1 MATTG
6 TAVESPPRT
15 APRRGT
21 ADDSGTAL
29 KRHIGPV
36 GLLFAGVG
44 SVIGSGWLFG
54 ALNAS
59 IIAGPA
65 SIISWALGGLMIML
79 IGLTYAELGTMFPVS
94 GGVVRFPHYSFGSFT
109 SYVMGWITWL
119 AAASVAPIEVEAAI
133 QYASNYIGGLS
144 HTVAGSGGAP
154 VLTFPLGYVVAVV
167 LMAVF
172 CWVNLIGIRW
182 FARANNAIVS
192 WKIFVILLVI
202 VAFLLTQFNG
212 GNLSDFGGFAPY
224 GAHGIFSAIAAGGI
238 VFSYLGFRQGVELAG
253 ETDNPRRNVPLA
265 VIGAVAI
272 CGVIYVA
279 LQLAF
284 LGAAPTGRLS
294 DGWASL
300 TFANSFGPLAGIA
313 GIIGLSWL
321 ATILYVDAVIS
332 PAGTGLVYTTVTAR
346 ISYAMARNRN
356 APEGLERTSDR
367 GVPWVSLVLAFVVG
381 LIFFLPFPGWQKLVT
396 FITSATVLSFG
407 SGPLVWAA
415 LRRQLPEHERPFRL
429 PGGHVIPFL
438 GFYSANMIVFW
449 AGWTTNWKLFV
460 AVLIGLALLAVQ
472 VVFRRDKLPPM
483 EWAAGAWVLPWLGAL
498 ALVSYLG
505 SYGHGQ
511 GVLGLGSGA
520 AVLLAVSVAVYV
532 CAYRLRLP
540 PDRTHAMV
548 SDDAEVIEAGG
559 VKPTSAPSPEAA

>member
-1 MATTG
+1 MASQ
-6 TAVESPPRT
+6 AQVAESIRRT
-15 APRRGT
+15 EDEA
-21 ADDSGTAL
+21 ATAL
-29 KRHIGPV
+29 RRHIGPV

-65 SIISWALGGLMIML
+65 SILSWAIGGLMIML

-94 GGVVRFPHYSFGSFT
+94 GGVVRFPHYSFGSFA
-109 SYVMGWITWL
+109 SFVMGWITWL

-133 QYASNYIGGLS
+133 QYAANYIGGLA
-144 HTVAGSGGAP
+144 HTAAGSGGNP

-167 LMAVF
+167 LMAIF
-172 CWVNLIGIRW
+172 CWVNLMGIRW

-192 WKIFVILLVI
+192 WKILVILLVVI
-202 VAFLLTQFNG
+202 AFLLTQFHG

-224 GAHGIFSAIAAGGI
+224 GAHGVFSAIAAGGI

-272 CGVIYVA
+272 CGAIYVA

-284 LGAAPTGRLS
+284 IGAAPSGRLS
-294 DGWASL
+294 HGWASL
-300 TFANSFGPLAGIA
+300 TFANDFGPLAGIA

-332 PAGTGLVYTTVTAR
+332 PAGTGLVYTTATAR

-356 APEGLERTSDR
+356 APEELERTSDR
-367 GVPWVSLVLAFVVG
+367 GVPWVSLALAFVVG

-438 GFYSANMIVFW
+438 GFYSANMIVYW
-449 AGWTTNWKLFV
+449 AGWHTNWKLFV
-460 AVLIGLALLAVQ
+460 AVLIGLAVLGLQ
-472 VVFRRDKLPPM
+472 VLFRRDKLPPM
-483 EWAAGAWVLPWLGAL
+483 DWAAGAWVLPWLGAL

-511 GVLGLGSGA
+511 GVLELGSGA
-520 AVLLAVSVAVYV
+520 AVLLAVSAVVYAG
-532 CAYRLRLP
+532 AYRLRLP
-540 PDRTHAMV
+540 PERTRSMV
-548 SDDAEVIEAGG
+548 EVDAPAIEEAG
-559 VKPTSAPSPEAA
+559 VSRA

>member
-1 MATTG
+1 MAS
-6 TAVESPPRT
+6 TAGAAESTQATVED
-15 APRRGT
+15 A
-21 ADDSGTAL
+21 GTAL
-29 KRHIGPV
+29 RRHIGPV

-65 SIISWALGGLMIML
+65 SLLSWAIGGLMIML

-94 GGVVRFPHYSFGSFT
+94 GGVVRFPHYSFGSFA

-133 QYASNYIGGLS
+133 QYASNYIGGLA
-144 HTVAGSGGAP
+144 HTAAGSGGNP
-154 VLTFPLGYVVAVV
+154 VLTFPLGYVAAVV
-167 LMAVF
+167 LMAIF
-172 CWVNLIGIRW
+172 CWVNLMGIRW

-192 WKIFVILLVI
+192 WKILVI
-202 VAFLLTQFNG
+202 SLVVVAFLLTQFHG

-224 GAHGIFSAIAAGGI
+224 GAHGVFAAIAAGGI

-272 CGVIYVA
+272 CGTIYVL

-284 LGAAPTGRLS
+284 LGAAPSGQLS
-294 DGWASL
+294 HGWASL
-300 TFANSFGPLAGIA
+300 TFANDFGPLAGIA

-332 PAGTGLVYTTVTAR
+332 PADTGFIYTTATAR

-356 APEGLERTSDR
+356 APEALEQTSHR

-396 FITSATVLSFG
+396 FITSATFLLFG

-429 PGGHVIPFL
+429 PGGHLIPFL
-438 GFYSANMIVFW
+438 GFYSSNMIVYW
-449 AGWTTNWKLFV
+449 AGWHTNWKLFV
-460 AVLIGLALLAVQ
+460 AVLIGLALLALQ
-472 VVFRRDKLPPM
+472 LLFRRDKLPPM
-483 EWAAGAWVLPWLGAL
+483 DWAAGAWVLPWLGAL

-511 GVLGLGSGA
+511 GVLELGSGA
-520 AVLLAVSVAVYV
+520 AVLLAVSAVVYAG
-532 CAYRLRLP
+532 AYRLRLP
-540 PDRTHAMV
+540 ADRTRSMV
-548 SDDAEVIEAGG
+548 SDDAAVIEAGG
-559 VKPTSAPSPEAA
+559 VSRG